1 MKNFSIKVCCLAL
14 LFSPVIF
21 CSADGG
27 ATFVATGGK
36 EQPLAWSE
44 LKFRDPHGTPIPP
57 AMKCSQHDTAILE
70 RAVCAD
76 SDMQL
81 GTLVLPGRSSFF
93 VDAKKLSAGILRM
106 NFTDSRISLKN
117 GAEME
122 IRSTLETQ
130 SSFRTDAAIKGISIE
145 LENSSLK
152 VPIIALNIVSAN
164 VSKDTNLPFIF
175 SLKGKS
181 KLTFGDLSLDPLFL
195 QEDSG
200 ARFKI
205 NIENMKENLP
215 SVESSSD
222 DLSAAE
228 LCIKLS
234 DGFPK
239 GTYGILKINS
249 AKSKIKYPKL
259 SVNGADFKKISD
271 KRKVGTKNVS
281 FSSKKTGKKETSL
294 FIILK

>member
-1 MKNFSIKVCCLAL
+1 MKNVSINVCCSVL
-14 LFSPVIF
+14 LFSSAIF

-27 ATFVATGGK
+27 ATFVAEGGK
-36 EQPLAWSE
+36 DQPMAWSK

-57 AMKCSQHDTAILE
+57 AMKCSQNDTVILE

-93 VDAKKLSAGILRM
+93 ADAKNLSVSILRM

-117 GAEME
+117 GSKME

-130 SSFRTDAAIKGISIE
+130 SSFRTGAEIRGISIE

-152 VPIIALNIVSAN
+152 VPIIALNIVSAD
-164 VSKDTNLPFIF
+164 VSKDTRLPFIF

-195 QEDSG
+195 QEGSG

-205 NIENMKENLP
+205 NIENINENLP

-228 LCIKLS
+228 LYIKLS
-234 DGFPK
+234 DVFLN
-239 GTYGILKINS
+239 GTYCILKINS

-259 SVNGADFKKISD
+259 FVNGVDFKKISG
-271 KRKVGTKNVS
+271 KQKVGTKSVS
-281 FSSKKTGKKETSL
+281 FNAKKTGKKETSL
-294 FIILK
+294 FMILK